1 MTTPAMTTPSMTAL
15 VSHPVRGLRGA
26 TPVPGDKSIS
36 HRALILG
43 ACAVGETRIEGLL
56 DAEDVRATAAA
67 LKALHVTIDQEAS
80 TIWRV
85 HGRGVGGLSE
95 PDRVLDLG
103 NSGTGARLLM
113 GVVAT
118 HPFTTFFTGDR
129 SLNSRP
135 MQRIIAPLTEMGARF
150 TARSGGRLPLAVIGA
165 TDPMPMD
172 YAMTVPSAQVKTAV
186 LLAALNTPGTTTIIE
201 PEASR
206 DHTEMMLADFGA
218 AIDVEALAGGG
229 RRISLTGEPEL
240 YGRSVTVPGDIS
252 SAAFAIVA
260 ALVTDGS
267 SLTIKGVG
275 VNPLRTGLLETLA
288 EMGAAVSVR
297 DAGLAGREPIAD
309 LVIRSCPLQGVRVP
323 GSRVPSMIDEIP
335 VLAVAAACANGE
347 TRMEGLGELRVKESD
362 RLAAIARGLA
372 QCGVAVEHGQDW
384 IVIHGAGGS
393 PPGDARISVAL
404 DHRIAMAFLVLGCAS
419 RKPVAIDD
427 AAAIATSFPQ
437 FVALM
442 NRLGADIRRG

>member
-1 MTTPAMTTPSMTAL
+1 MTAL
-15 VSHPVRGLRGA
+15 VSHPVRGLRG
-26 TPVPGDKSIS
+26 TTSVPGDKSIS

-56 DAEDVRATAAA
+56 EAEDVRATAAA
-67 LKALHVTIDQEAS
+67 LTALHVTIRQEDN
-80 TIWRV
+80 TVWHV

-95 PDRVLDLG
+95 PDTVLDLG
-103 NSGTGARLLM
+103 NSGTGVRLLM
-113 GVVAT
+113 GAVAS

-135 MQRIIAPLTEMGARF
+135 MQRVIQPLTEMGARF

-165 TDPMPMD
+165 GEPMPVT
-172 YAMTVPSAQVKTAV
+172 YTMTVPSAQVKSAV
-186 LLAALNTPGTTTIIE
+186 LLAALNTPGITTVVE

-206 DHTEMMLADFGA
+206 DHTERMLTDFGA
-218 AIDVEALAGGG
+218 TIETEAGAESGG
-229 RRISLTGEPEL
+229 RTIRLTGEPEL
-240 YGRSVTVPGDIS
+240 YGRAVVVPGDIS

-260 ALVTDGS
+260 ALITEGS
-267 SLTIKGVG
+267 SIVIEGVG

-288 EMGAAVSVR
+288 EMGAAVSVTETSP
-297 DAGLAGREPIAD
+297 AGREPVAD
-309 LVIRSCPLQGVRVP
+309 LAVRSGPLKGVIVP
-323 GSRVPSMIDEIP
+323 KQRVPSMIDEIP
-335 VLAVAAACANGE
+335 ILAVAAACAQGE

-372 QCGVAVEHGQDW
+372 QCGVTVEHGPDW
-384 IVIHGAGGS
+384 LVIEGAGGP
-393 PPGDARISVAL
+393 PPGDATVAVAL

-419 RKPVAIDD
+419 TKPIAIDD
-427 AAAIATSFPQ
+427 AAAIGTSFPG
-437 FVALM
+437 FVTLM